1 MNDIRFPGWIQS
13 SPTLVMASVLAQLL
27 ADEFAEPVSSSPA
40 CAPRPA
46 PEACVRGGR
55 EWLRHHTFDED
66 MSCSSRSSS
75 SSCGAGDVDLKD
87 SCASGSE
94 SCGGSI
100 SDAMQGSAGV
110 DTGYLRMVD
119 RFLELNSKGLD
130 SLSPAA
136 ATTAGRTYV
145 PWQAVNAPVAA
156 TPVAVTGYWPRG
168 IGVGFTSVNGG
179 GSTSSIGGSHDIL
192 HDPRVQTLLR
202 LSRLGDV
209 LTRAEAAPP
218 LISQRTAAAMV
229 SFFAFAVSCRHSG
242 LPVDR
247 TKGFFTEC
255 SVLYTNLLAKLRS
268 LRFRGGVSLEDLT
281 ASLVACG
288 LKLRDEED
296 GEGDEKEAR
305 GGTNEAGASAA
316 GMTGV
321 PYSARSNCSSAV
333 ASGAAPIGSAT
344 GGAGARTPTQP
355 SFTRD
360 KNWGLV
366 GFGHRALD
374 ATFVRCLPK
383 SIDDCVHDPV
393 ALGVLR
399 GIALT
404 HSQQLF
410 YLGPELVSLMHDLTD
425 AFATSNHRRELPYKR
440 ALSMLL
446 EAISCSRVVD
456 YERTNNWITAIIQ
469 ERYVVRGLFQREELH
484 AHVVTATLTMLIRQY
499 QDMAKECVARV
510 VDLGSMPDFTEGD
523 QLIELVWKA
532 LQDTIG
538 SWEEAASAAEKRPL
552 TLFRH
557 NVEIVVHH
565 LLRTEVERLRC
576 YYIITSATAAY
587 HQSLVVVPGGISKS
601 GNRCGS
607 LAAMKPA
614 EQGREEPRETNRRRR
629 DTRGGQH
636 GSKPRGRK
644 ASAAAP
650 YVPSAEEES
659 LRILICGNIIKFLLL
674 PTSIMSVLP
683 WTAEAKQLRASLT
696 EAAARVL
703 SVVTAT
709 EFSSRDY
716 TPATTTGRGRANTPT
731 TAATATPRVRCAGI
745 AACTTELLVVSRR
758 RAYFSNNFYR
768 GIEELVHELLQ
779 TVLQQN
785 VSDGAVTVAAHRGS
799 PEAAADVQE
808 RAPRVSDTGS
818 DTILRGM
825 VAAACIQ
832 YMCSTNH
839 HLRSFAISEVMDAVV
854 RLSSRRALD
863 ATAKATDESPARK
876 GSSGAAVA
884 TGDGGSRS
892 PAKTP
897 QGSAVGAAAAD
908 PKEVAKHDMQLRARR
923 LALCF
928 DAMSSILVPTV
939 VGVESYRYE
948 SEVRVEKAGLVRS
961 GKTMSYRGESKRE
974 ELSRY
979 GQLLCD
985 TYVDSLRE
993 HLWCVAEGTAS
1004 NHQMLTPVMAV
1015 AATAFLKLVLRVHER
1030 LRGMSRLALALV
1042 QEAESTVEGPDK
1054 RVRRSEAVIARDR
1067 VRLLRAFNAERMSV
1081 VLLLR
1086 GVIQNMLSVAWPSSG
1101 VLYQNPASG
1110 CEKPLDSTTASA
1122 VMAPV
1127 ALAALWPFLRPLTML
1142 LHISTLFPAR
1152 SLAQLCTHHQ
1162 YARYLTLEDPTTSDQ
1177 YVFHYYRRPSRALV
1191 AVEAG
1196 GCGGA
1201 GSGSVEEQM
1210 ELECW
1215 ALFRSCWMMFSYY
1228 RYTTEALM
1236 AVRDGGVAPLESTN
1250 PEAAAAVLGRA
1261 PILSTRQCKL
1271 LCLTAAS
1278 AAPLLRMCSSDVQ
1291 QAMGDIAVLLRYTLA
1306 GALHRPV
1313 VSADVTA
1320 MSGTVHA
1327 SLHKLLKRLCGGKK
1341 KCWKRLSTG
1350 ELMLLQG
1357 VAELEILR
1365 AAAGSVA
1372 QLALYCHFEVR
1383 EFVASAA
1390 IPEALGHILGTAC
1403 GHYIRAVGSML
1414 PTVAFQVVRSDLMQ
1428 LVFLLSFA
1436 IGSVRESA
1444 SKLVLRMVES
1454 FPTYAAYAS
1463 ALPLMWCVLD
1473 LLEAGTGWRIEAL
1486 CEHVRFAAVP
1496 AVAADT
1502 HSVERQQ
1509 HVLFV
1514 AHVAEQWSTILR
1526 EEAPA
1531 GLFEAATKFMVVQ
1544 QQECGEY
1551 AATQSGRRHAGSRL
1565 AALASQC
1572 SLAEAPSLLDDSS
1585 IAVMRGAAAAG
1596 HVVATEYAQT
1606 LLLHGRAQGTMQV
1619 ANRYASAAQMQ
1630 SAMLAQ
1636 LSAATRLSRRAVAT
1650 AVLQRL
1656 ESSLLR
1662 PARALFVET
1671 GYSVG
1676 TVLASGAS
1684 AMGDEGSGALEEG
1697 KVAQASLGAPDRA
1710 ETAASFAV
1718 VAALLVTGNGT
1729 STGQRQL
1736 LQHLVQGAVQTF
1748 HSDLLHDAILCWKWL
1763 LCQNREAYLLPMLQE
1778 LDAAIVWTATNR
1790 LGLFDG
1796 YCPSKNR
1803 QVQTGEVSTLHHTVT
1818 ACGQRGT
1825 RVSERAAVYIADN
1838 VDSASPHK
1846 LLLSFLADIYVEEGN
1861 PLRLSLE
1868 VLRHLYLVAAHI
1880 MQFDAVL
1887 SLRDDMF
1894 GETMRCLL
1902 VVGSIAQLL
1911 REANVRRLRA
1921 GLVTVVPFSAIG
1933 ALRQRWYTALLRWFT
1948 KTPPSWYYANDPLL
1962 AKEEA
1967 KVVRSLSQLL
1977 KEESDL
1983 LARTTLG
1990 FLDFTSSVRRGQD
2003 LAAAYQWESL
2013 SMVHEDVATVRQAVD
2028 GGEAGLRKLI
2038 TQEKQRLQGLVQLLR
2053 VLVEHELLRLNV
2065 WRTPRR
2071 TLKIPNTTAS
2081 AGWAKLIECA
2091 NRHNPAV
2098 VVAMVYRFSSVH
2110 EVRMAAS
2117 LCVTAHPERY
2127 CNVAEAVTLYLTEDV
2142 LRAGAPRLYLF
2153 RPCNIIQ
2160 ALGLLDPR
2168 YAAYKAVTSYAIRSL
2183 LSQRS
2188 EQLIFYLPQ
2197 LLQLLAADKSGNIEA
2212 FLVRASAKSTMFAH
2226 QLLWSLQ
2233 TEGEGSGALAKKC
2246 RELEKRVKEAFTP
2259 NEEAFYAN
2267 EFAFVDLITS
2277 LSGEMMAFD
2286 KPERKAKLRLRLQ
2299 DGAFH
2304 AQPKTQ
2310 HLYLPT
2316 DPSYR
2321 ITNVIPHTAGA
2332 MQSAAKCP
2340 ILVQFTCVPRAA
2352 EDTRTLDEL
2361 ALAGAEEHGRDE
2373 GNTRE
2378 GVAAHPIV
2386 KSCIFKMG
2394 DDCRQDQISLQLIG
2408 LMHRILSATG
2418 VPFFLYPYR
2427 VVTTRQNSGIIECVP
2442 RSRSRNE
2449 IGKLVESNVAEFFVQ
2464 TFGHPESAGFRRA
2477 RENFVESTAAY
2488 SVVSFI
2494 LNIKDRHN
2502 GNIMIDA
2509 DGHLVHIDFGF
2520 LFDTSPGGD
2529 MNFESSP
2536 FKLTTEMVQLI
2547 GMDVRGESKL
2557 QSKALARALV
2567 DEENYIYF
2575 KTLVNRCYLAVRQ
2588 YAREICILVELML
2601 HSGLPCFKP
2610 KKTIAHLAQR
2620 LAMDKN
2626 EIEAADY
2633 MRRLI
2638 HKSRQNF
2645 RTVLYDYYQKI
2656 AEGIEM

>member
-1 MNDIRFPGWIQS
+1 MNDIRFPGWIKS

-27 ADEFAEPVSSSPA
+27 ANEFTETSLSSIA
-40 CAPRPA
+40 GAPRPA
-46 PEACVRGGR
+46 PMACVSGGK
-55 EWLRHHTFDED
+55 EWWFRRTFDED
-66 MSCSSRSSS
+66 ISCSSRSRSD
-75 SSCGAGDVDLKD
+75 CGRDVDLND
-87 SCASGSE
+87 TCASESE
-94 SCGGSI
+94 SCDDSGRNETHRGG
-100 SDAMQGSAGV
+100 GV

-119 RFLELNSKGLD
+119 RFLELNSKALD

-136 ATTAGRTYV
+136 TTATGTTNV
-145 PWQAVNAPVAA
+145 PWLAVTPPAAA
-156 TPVAVTGYWPRG
+156 TPVAATGSWPRG
-168 IGVGFTSVNGG
+168 IGIGFTGLNGG
-179 GSTSSIGGSHDIL
+179 GSASSLGASPDIL
-192 HDPRVQTLLR
+192 HDPRVRTLLR
-202 LSRLGDV
+202 LSRLSDV
-209 LTRAEAAPP
+209 LARAEVAQTP
-218 LISQRTAAAMV
+218 ISQRTAASMV

-255 SVLYTNLLAKLRS
+255 SALYANLLSKLRS
-268 LRFRGGVSLEDLT
+268 LRFCGGVSLEDFT

-288 LKLRDEED
+288 LKLRDEDD
-296 GEGDEKEAR
+296 GEGEDREAR
-305 GGTNEAGASAA
+305 GGANEAGATSAGTA
-316 GMTGV
+316 GI

-333 ASGAAPIGSAT
+333 ASVAALMGS
-344 GGAGARTPTQP
+344 GGGARTPTQL
-355 SFTRD
+355 SLTRA

-374 ATFVRCLPK
+374 TSFVRCIPK
-383 SIDDCVHDPV
+383 NIDECVHDAV

-399 GIALT
+399 GISLT

-410 YLGPELVSLMHDLTD
+410 YLGPELVNHMHDLTD
-425 AFATSNHRRELPYKR
+425 AFATSSHRRELPYKR

-469 ERYVVRGLFQREELH
+469 EKYVVRGLFQREELH

-538 SWEEAASAAEKRPL
+538 SWEEAAIAAEKRPL
-552 TLFRH
+552 TLYRH
-557 NVEIVVHH
+557 NIEVVVHH

-576 YYIITSATAAY
+576 YYIITSARAAY
-587 HQSLVVVPGGISKS
+587 HQSLAVLPAGTSKC
-601 GNRCGS
+601 GNQS
-607 LAAMKPA
+607 SFPAAVAPV
-614 EQGREEPRETNRRRR
+614 EQGREEQREASRRRR
-629 DTRGGQH
+629 DTLGGPH
-636 GSKPRGRK
+636 GKTRRGSKAP
-644 ASAAAP
+644 APAP
-650 YVPSAEEES
+650 YTPSAEEES
-659 LRILICGNIIKFLLL
+659 LRVLICGNIIKFLLL
-674 PTSIMSVLP
+674 PTSIMSALP
-683 WTAEAKQLRASLT
+683 GTEEAKQLRASLT

-703 SVVTAT
+703 SVVTAR
-709 EFSSRDY
+709 EFSSRDH
-716 TPATTTGRGRANTPT
+716 TSASTTERGRAISPI
-731 TAATATPRVRCAGI
+731 TAARVPCAGI
-745 AACTTELLVVSRR
+745 AASNTDPLAVSRR

-768 GIEELVHELLQ
+768 CIEELVHELIQ

-785 VSDGAVTVAAHRGS
+785 VSDST
-799 PEAAADVQE
+799 AAAANQRSLGDEADVHE
-808 RAPRVSDTGS
+808 PTPHSSDASS
-818 DTILRGM
+818 DAMLRGM
-825 VAAACIQ
+825 VAAVCMQ

-854 RLSSRRALD
+854 RLSARRGAEGAARTTHEPL
-863 ATAKATDESPARK
+863 ARK
-876 GSSGAAVA
+876 GHSDAARSSGDGENGGPAAAPLRAAA
-884 TGDGGSRS
+884 T
-892 PAKTP
+892 
-897 QGSAVGAAAAD
+897 GSAVR
-908 PKEVAKHDMQLRARR
+908 KHEMQLRARR

-939 VGVESYRYE
+939 FGVESYRHE
-948 SEVRVEKAGLVRS
+948 AEEREEKAGLLRS
-961 GKTMSYRGESKRE
+961 GTTMSYRGESKRE

-993 HLWCVAEGTAS
+993 HLSCVAEGSAS
-1004 NHQMLTPVMAV
+1004 HHQMLTPVMAV
-1015 AATAFLKLVLRVHER
+1015 AVKAFVHLVLRVHER
-1030 LRGMSRLALALV
+1030 LRGMSRMALVLV
-1042 QEAESTVEGPDK
+1042 QEAESAVEGPDK
-1054 RVRRSEAVIARDR
+1054 RARRSEAVIARDR
-1067 VRLLRAFNAERMSV
+1067 MRLLSVFNAERMSV

-1101 VLYQNPASG
+1101 VLYQNPVCA
-1110 CEKPLDSTTASA
+1110 CERPLDNTTTSA
-1122 VMAPV
+1122 VMAPI
-1127 ALAALWPFLRPLTML
+1127 AFAALWPFLRPLRML
-1142 LHISTLFPAR
+1142 LHLSTLFPAR
-1152 SLAQLCTHHQ
+1152 SLKQLCTHHQ
-1162 YARYLTLEDPTTSDQ
+1162 YARYLTLQDPSTSEQ

-1191 AVEAG
+1191 GIEADGVSVG
-1196 GCGGA
+1196 GGGGA
-1201 GSGSVEEQM
+1201 GTGSVEEQM

-1228 RYTTEALM
+1228 KYTAEALM
-1236 AVRDGGVAPLESTN
+1236 AVRNGGVAPLESTN
-1250 PEAAAAVLGRA
+1250 PASAAAVLGRA

-1306 GALHRPV
+1306 GVLHRPV
-1313 VSADVTA
+1313 VAGDVTA
-1320 MSGTVHA
+1320 MSGAVHTTLYK
-1327 SLHKLLKRLCGGKK
+1327 SLKRLCGGKK

-1350 ELMLLQG
+1350 ELMLLQC

-1365 AAAGSVA
+1365 AAAGSVS
-1372 QLALYCHFEVR
+1372 QLALYRHFEVR

-1403 GHYIRAVGSML
+1403 EHYIEAVSNML
-1414 PTVAFQVVRSDLMQ
+1414 PGVAFQVVRSDLMQ

-1436 IGSVRESA
+1436 IESVRESA
-1444 SKLVLRMVES
+1444 SKLVARMVES

-1473 LLEAGTGWRIEAL
+1473 LLEAGTGSQIEAL

-1496 AVAADT
+1496 AVAADP
-1502 HSVERQQ
+1502 HSAERQQ

-1514 AHVAEQWSTILR
+1514 ADVAEQWSTILR
-1526 EEAPA
+1526 EKALA
-1531 GLFEAATKFMVVQ
+1531 GLFETAIKFMVVQ
-1544 QQECGEY
+1544 QQECGEH
-1551 AATQSGRRHAGSRL
+1551 AAAQAGRRLAGSRL
-1565 AALASQC
+1565 AVLASQC
-1572 SLAEAPSLLDDSS
+1572 SLEETPPFLDDSAIS
-1585 IAVMRGAAAAG
+1585 VMRGAAAAG
-1596 HVVATEYAQT
+1596 HVVADEYAQT

-1619 ANRYASAAQMQ
+1619 ASWYASTAQMQ

-1636 LSAATRLSRRAVAT
+1636 LSATTRLSRRALAT
-1650 AVLQRL
+1650 AVSQRL

-1671 GYSVG
+1671 GYSVE
-1676 TVLASGAS
+1676 TVLAPGAS
-1684 AMGDEGSGALEEG
+1684 AIGGEGAGAREE
-1697 KVAQASLGAPDRA
+1697 VSVTQTWLGAANRA
-1710 ETAASFAV
+1710 ETAASFAAV
-1718 VAALLVTGNGT
+1718 VALLVTGNGT
-1729 STGQRQL
+1729 PSYQRQL
-1736 LQHLVQGAVQTF
+1736 LLHLVQGAVQTF
-1748 HSDLLHDAILCWKWL
+1748 RSDLLHDAILCWKWL

-1778 LDAAIVWTATNR
+1778 LDAAIVWTAANR

-1796 YCPSKNR
+1796 YCPSKSQ
-1803 QVQTGEVSTLHHTVT
+1803 QVQTGEVPSLYRT
-1818 ACGQRGT
+1818 ADTCVQRGIG
-1825 RVSERAAVYIADN
+1825 VPERAAVYIAGN
-1838 VDSASPHK
+1838 VESASPHK

-1861 PLRLSLE
+1861 PLRLSPE
-1868 VLRHLYLVAAHI
+1868 VLRHLYLVAAHM
-1880 MQFDAVL
+1880 MQFATVL

-1902 VVGSIAQLL
+1902 VVGSVAQLL

-1921 GLVTVVPFSAIG
+1921 GLVTIVPFSAVG

-1948 KTPPSWYYANDPLL
+1948 KTPPSWYYAKDPLL

-1967 KVVRSLSQLL
+1967 KVVRSLSQLV
-1977 KEESDL
+1977 KEEGDL

-1990 FLDFTSSVRRGQD
+1990 FLDFSSSVRHGQD
-2003 LAAAYQWESL
+2003 WAAAHHWESL
-2013 SMVHEDVATVRQAVD
+2013 SVVHEDVAAVRQAVD

-2038 TQEKQRLQGLVQLLR
+2038 AQEKQRLQELLQLLR
-2053 VLVEHELLRLNV
+2053 VLLEHEMLRLHV

-2071 TLKIPNTTAS
+2071 TLKIPNTTPS
-2081 AGWAKLIECA
+2081 TGWGKLIECA
-2091 NRHNPAV
+2091 DRHNPAV
-2098 VVAMVYRFSSVH
+2098 VVAMVYRFSSIQ

-2117 LCVTAHPERY
+2117 LCVAAHPERY
-2127 CNVAEAVTLYLTEDV
+2127 SNVAEAVDLYLTEDV
-2142 LRAGAPRLYLF
+2142 LRAGAPRLFLF

-2168 YAAYKAVTSYAIRSL
+2168 YTAYKAVTSYAIRSL

-2197 LLQLLAADKSGNIEA
+2197 LLQLLATDKSGSIEA
-2212 FLVRASAKSTMFAH
+2212 FLVRASEKSIMFAH

-2246 RELEKRVKEAFTP
+2246 RQLEKRVKGAFTP
-2259 NEEAFYAN
+2259 NEEIFYSN
-2267 EFAFVDLITS
+2267 EFAFVDLMTS
-2277 LSGEMMAFD
+2277 LSGEMMAFN
-2286 KPERKAKLRLRLQ
+2286 KPERKAKLRLRLK
-2299 DGAFH
+2299 DGIFH
-2304 AQPKTQ
+2304 VQPKSQ

-2316 DPSYR
+2316 DPNYR
-2321 ITNVIPHTAGA
+2321 ITDVISHTAGA

-2352 EDTRTLDEL
+2352 EDTRTPDEL
-2361 ALAGAEEHGRDE
+2361 TSAAANEDRRYE
-2373 GNTRE
+2373 GKSHE
-2378 GVAAHPIV
+2378 DAAAPPVV
-2386 KSCIFKMG
+2386 KACIFKMG

-2408 LMHRILSATG
+2408 LMQRILRSTG
-2418 VPFFLYPYR
+2418 VPSFLYPYR

-2477 RENFVESTAAY
+2477 RENFVKSTAAY

-2601 HSGLPCFKP
+2601 QSGLPCFKP
-2610 KKTIAHLAQR
+2610 KKTIADLAQR
-2620 LAMDKN
+2620 LAVDKN
-2626 EIEAADY
+2626 EIDAADY

-2638 HKSRQNF
+2638 HKSRQNY
-2645 RTVLYDYYQKI
+2645 RTVLYDYYQKV